1 MKLKPKIIALDL
13 DDTLL
18 RADLTISN
26 RTVEVLQKCMD
37 QGVLVVLA
45 SGRAPHAMFRYAQRI
60 GIDRVPSYIVA
71 NNGSQVLA
79 SDTKKTI
86 FEHFLPVNVGIEA
99 FRLTIDAGLSCH
111 SYEETCIHVSRETQY
126 SDRDYQLS
134 GLKPIVPDDFEQI
147 IRNGIYKLVIP
158 GHPEFIVP
166 IESEFKIIFKDRATV
181 FVSKPYFMEI
191 LPLNAGKGEA
201 LKEIAES
208 LLNIQQEDVMAFGD
222 SMNDESLIRYA
233 GMSVA
238 MKNGR
243 REIQKIARFI
253 TEETND
259 EDGIAEFIERMVL

>member
-1 MKLKPKIIALDL
+1 MKLEPKIIALDL

-18 RADLTISN
+18 RSDLTISD
-26 RTVEVLQKCMD
+26 RTVSVLQECKNR
-37 QGVLVVLA
+37 GILIILA
-45 SGRAPHAMFRYAQRI
+45 SGRSPHAMYNYAERI
-60 GIDRVPSYIVA
+60 GIDTISSYIVA
-71 NNGSQVLA
+71 NNGSLVLE
-79 SDTKKTI
+79 SDTRKTV

-111 SYEETCIHVSRETQY
+111 SYEDTCIHVSRETEY

-134 GLKPIVPDDFEQI
+134 GLKPIVPDDFEKI
-147 IRNGIYKLVIP
+147 IRDGVYKLVIP

-166 IESEFKIIFKDRATV
+166 VESEFKVIFKDRANV

-201 LKEIAES
+201 LQEIAETRMK
-208 LLNIQQEDVMAFGD
+208 LQREDVMAFGD

-243 REIQKIARFI
+243 REIQALARFI

-259 EDGIAEFIERMVL
+259 DDGIADFLERRVL